1 MNIKNPPFQ
10 NMLASLGVIAV
21 KYSPETSPTEIIAM
35 ADKLLYKAKVNGAT
49 G

>member
-1 MNIKNPPFQ
+1 
-10 NMLASLGVIAV
+10 MLASLGVIAV